1 MPNRISYLKARYCR
15 AVLRSALQSRDDDAR
30 RLVYCLATEPP
41 TAHTSPELKSAEA
54 AALAAIARMATLAY
68 ERGASSI
75 AVHWKDTDILI
86 ERWIAAAYQDGDE

>member
-1 MPNRISYLKARYCR
+1 M
-15 AVLRSALQSRDDDAR
+15 QSLDDDAR

-41 TAHTSPELKSAEA
+41 TPQTSPELKSAEA

-86 ERWIAAAYQDGDE
+86 ERWIAAAYQDGDESSCTALSAAK